1 MKLIFLLGESEN
13 RVGKSCFYQELW
25 YFENSIWIF
34 NFCTKSVD
42 ISKIMGTRELISITF
57 QKL

>member
-13 RVGKSCFYQELW
+13 RVEKSCFYQELW